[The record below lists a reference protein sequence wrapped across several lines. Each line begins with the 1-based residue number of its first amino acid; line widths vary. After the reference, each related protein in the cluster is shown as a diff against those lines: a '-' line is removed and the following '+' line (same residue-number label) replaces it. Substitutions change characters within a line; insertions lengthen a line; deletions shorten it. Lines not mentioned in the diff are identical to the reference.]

1 MSFATYSL
9 DDVAH
14 SLACTT
20 RWLTEQIRSG
30 RFRARKIGRHWRMTD
45 SDVAAAL
52 DACANDP
59 LRPAADADVVY
70 RSDPALP
77 QAGESGRDDRRPRP
91 AAIEH
96 PRATRPKRRN

>member
-30 RFRARKIGRHWRMTD
+30 RFRARKIGRQWRTTD
-45 SDVAAAL
+45 SDVATAL
-52 DACANDP
+52 DACAQ
-59 LRPAADADVVY
+59 RPSA
-70 RSDPALP
+70 
-77 QAGESGRDDRRPRP
+77 SGC
-91 AAIEH
+91 
-96 PRATRPKRRN
+96 

>member
-1 MSFATYSL
+1 MSFVTYSL
-9 DDVAH
+9 DEVAQ

-59 LRPAADADVVY
+59 LRPAADADVMPMRTGLTR
-70 RSDPALP
+70 RSHRRVR
-77 QAGESGRDDRRPRP
+77 SGPW
-91 AAIEH
+91 
-96 PRATRPKRRN
+96 

>member
-9 DDVAH
+9 DEVAH

-59 LRPAADADVVY
+59 LHPAADADVTV
-70 RSDPALP
+70 DVC
-77 QAGESGRDDRRPRP
+77 AGCRKMAARP
-91 AAIEH
+91 AFA
-96 PRATRPKRRN
+96 